1 MLKSSRSLL
10 AAVFGAAALAVAG
23 IAVAQTAAG
32 YPNRPIKLIVAY
44 PPGGG
49 ADLTARTV
57 AQKMS
62 EQTGQPVVVENRP
75 GANGGIGADQVA
87 KAAPDGYTILLVDR
101 GALGINPSIY
111 AKLPYDPLKDFAFI
125 GIATEGPYVLV
136 VNPKLPVNNVKEL
149 IALAKAKPKSIDYG
163 SFGIGSMAQL
173 NLEAFNQRQGTDLQH
188 VPYKG
193 AGPAVQAVVS
203 GEVGVAIA
211 SAPSVLGFIKEG
223 RLRALAV
230 GADRRMSLL
239 PEVPTL
245 AEAGGQADTLIPV
258 FFALAAPAGTPPE
271 IVAKLNAEMKRAL
284 ASPEVAEKLVAS
296 GLVPTGSTPAEMART
311 VAQDN
316 ERFRALVKAIGL
328 KPE

>member
-1 MLKSSRSLL
+1 VNVF
-10 AAVFGAAALAVAG
+10 AACVRACIAAAAMAG
-23 IAVAQTAAG
+23 AMAAHSQSAPG

-49 ADLTARTV
+49 SDLTARTV

-62 EQTGQPVVVENRP
+62 EQLGQPIVVENRP

-87 KAAPDGYTILLVDR
+87 KSAPDGYTLLLADR

-111 AKLPYDPLKDFAFI
+111 AKLPYDPLKDFAYV
-125 GIATEGPYVLV
+125 GIVTEAPYVLV
-136 VNPKLPVNNVKEL
+136 ANPKLQVSTVQEL
-149 IALAKAKPKSIDYG
+149 VALAKAKPKSIDYG

-173 NLEAFNQRQGTDLQH
+173 NLEAFNQRLGTDLQH

-239 PEVPTL
+239 PDVPTMT
-245 AEAGGQADTLIPV
+245 EAGGQADTLIPV
-258 FFALAAPAGTPPE
+258 FFAFAAPAGTPPD

-284 ASPEVAEKLVAS
+284 AVPDVAEKLTAN
-296 GLVPTGSTPAEMART
+296 GLVPTGSSPEQMAKI
-311 VAQDN
+311 VAQDV
-316 ERFRALVKAIGL
+316 ERFRALVKSIGV